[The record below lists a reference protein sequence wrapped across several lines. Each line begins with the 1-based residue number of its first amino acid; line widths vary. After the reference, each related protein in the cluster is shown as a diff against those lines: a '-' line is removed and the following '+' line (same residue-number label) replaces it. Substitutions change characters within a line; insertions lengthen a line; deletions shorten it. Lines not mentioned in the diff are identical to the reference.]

1 MSIAESGKHIIQISE
16 LLEERNL
23 SFSFCL
29 NKGDVLTISAL
40 TLLFQV
46 VDLKTESKVA
56 RDNQRLVNSV
66 ISTVERLRS
75 PGCVDLRRIAST
87 LVTVE
92 GSSLPSPASSSSPR
106 RSSTSKSPV
115 AEQPRRRVSGNE
127 KKQRHQLQPQ
137 HVSTQ
142 DKSRRMTMPALI
154 SPDSE
159 LEMARSRG
167 SFESVQSEDFARPES
182 YLCMS
187 QMPTASQHANPLLA
201 TRPNLDYLSLNTTP
215 SGSRSHS
222 PGSKQQLPL
231 DRQAQVH
238 LANMM
243 SNTQFSNK
251 VAGVSNNEWEAL
263 LGSME
268 GGMDNVYNAIYGG
281 ATLVNEPALASK
293 TSDWS
298 PDSWDLSSFSLG
310 DFTASDAPQS
320 VLSMSD
326 ESLSSGEEV
335 SPPAMGQMGGSYQ
348 KQMQAAGGESF
359 NMDTLDGYLI

>member
-1 MSIAESGKHIIQISE
+1 
-16 LLEERNL
+16 
-23 SFSFCL
+23 
-29 NKGDVLTISAL
+29 
-40 TLLFQV
+40 
-46 VDLKTESKVA
+46 
-56 RDNQRLVNSV
+56 
-66 ISTVERLRS
+66 
-75 PGCVDLRRIAST
+75 
-87 LVTVE
+87 
-92 GSSLPSPASSSSPR
+92 
-106 RSSTSKSPV
+106 
-115 AEQPRRRVSGNE
+115 
-127 KKQRHQLQPQ
+127 
-137 HVSTQ
+137 
-142 DKSRRMTMPALI
+142 MPALV

-159 LEMARSRG
+159 LEIARSRG
-167 SFESVQSEDFARPES
+167 SFESVQSEGFSQPEN

-187 QMPTASQHANPLLA
+187 QMPTGSAGSQHANSLLA

-215 SGSRSHS
+215 NGSRSHS

-243 SNTQFSNK
+243 TNTQFSNK

-281 ATLVNEPALASK
+281 ATLVSEPALASK

-310 DFTASDAPQS
+310 DFTASEAPQS

-335 SPPAMGQMGGSYQ
+335 SPPAMGQPMGGSYQ
-348 KQMQAAGGESF
+348 KQMQAAGSESF